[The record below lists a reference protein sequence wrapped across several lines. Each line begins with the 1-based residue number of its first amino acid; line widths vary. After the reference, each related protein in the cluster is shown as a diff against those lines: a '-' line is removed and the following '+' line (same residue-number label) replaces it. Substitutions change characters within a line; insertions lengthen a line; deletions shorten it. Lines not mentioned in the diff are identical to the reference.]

1 MNSFPPKASK
11 SQQAAEVEPASA
23 IDSPKRRRFGLMAGE
38 IEIPDDFNE
47 MGAAEIEEIFYGNH
61 NTK

>member
-1 MNSFPPKASK
+1 
-11 SQQAAEVEPASA
+11 
-23 IDSPKRRRFGLMAGE
+23 MAGE

-47 MGAAEIEEIFYGNH
+47 MGAAEIEEVFYGNH